1 MVFGLIFFI
10 PLFGMAV
17 GALMGALSGA
27 FADSLC
33 MIGEGGMPLHAV
45 QRTLEREGVPTPN
58 GQPWW
63 NTRTIKD
70 VVLDDCYRPPSAPPR
85 P

>member
-1 MVFGLIFFI
+1 
-10 PLFGMAV
+10 
-17 GALMGALSGA
+17 
-27 FADSLC
+27 
-33 MIGEGGMPLHAV
+33 MPLHAV